1 MATPMSTDAMEDT
14 PTVLLRNIASGRIAS
29 SFIRH
34 SCQKKPIA
42 PSAPMT

>member
-1 MATPMSTDAMEDT
+1 MATPMSTEATDET
-14 PTVLLRNIASGRIAS
+14 PTVLLVNIFSGRIAS

-42 PSAPMT
+42 PSTPMT